1 MKWARWV
8 GPAAMTGL
16 VLLIST
22 GRAAAHLET
31 DNGCSGSGIFRD
43 GGFAVDAEAI
53 GDDLVTI
60 PRSDTVDWQGSVT
73 APPGVYSGTI
83 GVDLPPPF
91 GEVQIDS
98 WDGDS
103 QAISNAGARDYDL
116 PSLVPAGV
124 EFRVVGEHTDEN
136 GSCSGYVNLQI
147 KGGPF
152 DSPLVY
158 ISLAG
163 TVITGAGAVMLLR
176 PMFKGV
182 PS

>member
-8 GPAAMTGL
+8 GPAAMAGL
-16 VLLIST
+16 VLLVST
-22 GRAAAHLET
+22 GKAAAHLET
-31 DNGCSGSGIFRD
+31 DNGCQGSGIFRD
-43 GGFAVDAEAI
+43 GGFAVDAEDI
-53 GDDLVTI
+53 GDQLVEI

-83 GVDLPPPF
+83 AVDLPPPF
-91 GEVQIDS
+91 GEIQIDS

-103 QAISNAGARDYDL
+103 QATNNAGARDYDL

-124 EFRVVGEHTDEN
+124 EFRVVGAHTDEN
-136 GSCSGYVNLQI
+136 GSCSGYVNLEI

-152 DSPLVY
+152 DSPLIY
-158 ISLAG
+158 ITLAG
-163 TVITGAGAVMLLR
+163 TVITGVGATMLLR
-176 PMFKGV
+176 PMFKGG

>member
-8 GPAAMTGL
+8 GPAAMTSL
-16 VLLIST
+16 VLLAST
-22 GRAAAHLET
+22 GKAAAHLET
-31 DNGCSGSGIFRD
+31 DNGCAGSGIFRD
-43 GGFAVDAEAI
+43 GGFAVDAENI
-53 GDDLVTI
+53 GDELVEI

-73 APPGVYSGTI
+73 APPGVYSGKI
-83 GVDLPPPF
+83 GLDLPPPF
-91 GEVQIDS
+91 GEVPIDS

-103 QAISNAGARDYDL
+103 QNTANGGARDYDL

-124 EFRVVGEHTDEN
+124 EFRVVGSHTDEN
-136 GSCSGYVNLQI
+136 GSCSGYVNLEI

-163 TVITGAGAVMLLR
+163 TVITGVGATMLLR
-176 PMFKGV
+176 PMFKGG

>member
-8 GPAAMTGL
+8 GPAVMTGL
-16 VLLIST
+16 VLFVST
-22 GRAAAHLET
+22 GKAAAHLET
-31 DNGCSGSGIFRD
+31 DNGCEGSGIFRD
-43 GGFAVDAEAI
+43 DGLSVDAEAI
-53 GDDLVTI
+53 GDDVVTI

-83 GVDLPPPF
+83 GLDMPPPF
-91 GEVQIDS
+91 GDIQIDT

-103 QAISNAGARDYDL
+103 QATGNAGARDYDL

-124 EFRVVGEHTDEN
+124 EFRVVGSHTDAN
-136 GSCSGYVNLQI
+136 GSCSGYVNLKV

-152 DSPLVY
+152 DSPLVF

-163 TVITGAGAVMLLR
+163 TLITGAGAVLLLR